1 MKNLDVR
8 NPWDNKV
15 FDTIKTESEKEI
27 EAKLSA
33 AYDII
38 KKKRIISIYKRI
50 EILENLKDL
59 IKKNYDKLVLQA
71 SKEGGK
77 IISDSSV
84 EITRG
89 IDGVNS
95 CIETLRTEAG
105 QVIPMNLNK
114 ASANRLAFTQ
124 KEPIGLVLAISAF
137 NHPFNLII
145 HQAIPAIAVGCPVI
159 VKPAEDTPLS
169 CRALIELLYESGLP
183 CEYCQMI
190 IPESIEI
197 ATKVVSDSRVA
208 FLSFIGS
215 SKVGWYLKTKLSPGA
230 RCALEHGGM
239 APLFLERDANIDN
252 AVKSIKRA
260 GFYHAGQVCVSV
272 QKVFVQ
278 KNILKEFQENLVDS
292 VNKIIVGNQLD
303 KNTDVGPLIRP
314 REVDRIDECVQSS
327 IKNGSTLL
335 TGGKK
340 FSETCYHPTLLLNP
354 SDQDLVSKKEVFGPV
369 VCIYEYESL
378 DEAIKRV
385 NEYDVAFQTGIF
397 TNDLDKCLKFYKNID
412 ASAVFHNEHTAF
424 RVDWMPFT
432 GLKTSGHGVGGIK
445 YTMDDMQIEKMLVLK
460 S

>member
-8 NPWDNKV
+8 NPWDNKI

-105 QVIPMNLNK
+105 HVIPMNLNK

-145 HQAIPAIAVGCPVI
+145 HQAIPAIAVGCP
-159 VKPAEDTPLS
+159 
-169 CRALIELLYESGLP
+169 
-183 CEYCQMI
+183 
-190 IPESIEI
+190 
-197 ATKVVSDSRVA
+197 
-208 FLSFIGS
+208 GS
-215 SKVGWYLKTKLSPGA
+215 S
-230 RCALEHGGM
+230 
-239 APLFLERDANIDN
+239 
-252 AVKSIKRA
+252 
-260 GFYHAGQVCVSV
+260 
-272 QKVFVQ
+272 
-278 KNILKEFQENLVDS
+278 
-292 VNKIIVGNQLD
+292 
-303 KNTDVGPLIRP
+303 
-314 REVDRIDECVQSS
+314 
-327 IKNGSTLL
+327 
-335 TGGKK
+335 
-340 FSETCYHPTLLLNP
+340 
-354 SDQDLVSKKEVFGPV
+354 
-369 VCIYEYESL
+369 
-378 DEAIKRV
+378 
-385 NEYDVAFQTGIF
+385 
-397 TNDLDKCLKFYKNID
+397 
-412 ASAVFHNEHTAF
+412 
-424 RVDWMPFT
+424 
-432 GLKTSGHGVGGIK
+432 
-445 YTMDDMQIEKMLVLK
+445 
-460 S
+460 